1 LEQGN
6 KKYKKEIMIKRFLTA
21 SIFLLSLIAL
31 PVFGQEQVPEKVLP
45 VEINGDEINYLQ
57 EEGAV
62 VVKNNVKL
70 RYKDVELTCDEARY
84 NANTHIASMKGNVKI
99 VREGTT
105 VYGESIIYD
114 FNTQNAQI
122 ANLKMESP
130 PLYGVAQE
138 ADRIGST
145 QYALKK
151 GFVTTCNLEKPHY
164 RLTAK
169 KITAYPGVKVV
180 AKNVVMRIGEIPMFY
195 FPYYSHSLKQ
205 KSFPLQIVPGKKSD
219 WGYYVLG
226 RWSYRLN
233 DEHRGKL
240 ILDWYEKRGV
250 ATGIAHKADTKKFG
264 ETMVNYYHITD
275 QLYDSQKRGDLFSK
289 YPERQSLPDKYLD
302 SNRYKG
308 QFWHNWQPTQSFSTK
323 TEFNKFSDENFMKD
337 FFKREY
343 EIDPNPLTY
352 NLSTYAFANSALSLL
367 TQKRVNKFFT
377 TTEYLPQLDYD
388 FYKQALGRSNI
399 YFQSKSTVSYLNYT
413 PAEVALAYAS
423 GRANSHNVF
432 SYPKN
437 IKWLYFSPHV
447 GNYATFYTK
456 TVPGDTDVW
465 RIAPEFGMDM
475 STKLYRIFATHFSVF
490 GTKIEQVRHI
500 FSPTISYNYI
510 HPPTVSKAKIFQF
523 DTIDD
528 LARKETVTVAFSNK
542 LQVKNAERVWDFLYF
557 SPSVEYRVNNKDR
570 LGNLDRGGSHLGSI
584 KSDLEIYPIEGVALN
599 SDTEYDCVIKAFKAA
614 NVDISFSDTKNKK
627 YTVSF
632 GHRYAREYDY
642 NVDSGQYTSQ
652 STFDLTYQL
661 TKKLQFKNYVRYE
674 YKEGNFEEQQYAL
687 RTDLH
692 CWWMDV
698 GIDIDR
704 QREGVNDF
712 TFWVAF
718 ILKDFPDINI
728 GFHQGYKGAKES
740 Y

>member
-1 LEQGN
+1 
-6 KKYKKEIMIKRFLTA
+6 MIKRFFTA
-21 SIFLLSLIAL
+21 STFLFLVFIL
-31 PVFGQEQVPEKVLP
+31 PVFSQEKAPDTVLP

-84 NANTHIASMKGNVKI
+84 NANTHVATMKGNVKI

-105 VYGESIIYD
+105 VHGESIIYD

-122 ANLKMESP
+122 ANLRMESP
-130 PLYGVAQE
+130 PLYGVAKE
-138 ADRIGST
+138 ADRIGSE
-145 QYALKK
+145 QYALKE
-151 GFVTTCNLEKPHY
+151 GYVSTCNLEKPHY

-169 KITAYPGVKVV
+169 KIIAYPGVKVV
-180 AKNVVMRIGEIPMFY
+180 AKNVVMRVGEVPIFY

-226 RWSYRLN
+226 RWNYRLN
-233 DEHRGKL
+233 DEHRGRL

-250 ATGIAHKADTKKFG
+250 ATGIAHKAETKKYG
-264 ETMVNYYHITD
+264 EAMVNYYHITD
-275 QLYDSQKRGDLFSK
+275 QLYNSEKRGDLFNE

-308 QFWHNWQPTQSFSTK
+308 QLWHNWQPTQNFSTK

-343 EIDPNPLTY
+343 EIDPNPMTY
-352 NLSTYAFANSALSLL
+352 NLSAYAFTNSALSLL

-388 FYKQALGRSNI
+388 FYKQALGKSNI
-399 YFQSKSTVSYLNYT
+399 YFQSKSTFSYLNYT
-413 PAEVALAYAS
+413 PANVALAYAS

-437 IKWLYFSPHV
+437 IKWLYLSPYV

-456 TVPGDTDVW
+456 TVPGDTDIW
-465 RIAPEFGMDM
+465 RVAPEFGMDM
-475 STKLYRIFATHFSVF
+475 STKLYRIFSTNLNVF
-490 GTKIEQVRHI
+490 GTKVQQVRHI
-500 FSPTISYNYI
+500 FSPTISYGYI
-510 HPPTVSKAKIFQF
+510 HPPTIAKAKIFQF
-523 DTIDD
+523 DNIDD
-528 LARKETVTVAFSNK
+528 LTRKETVTVAFSNK
-542 LQVKNAERVWDFLYF
+542 LQAKNAERVWDFLYF

-570 LGNLDRGGSHLGSI
+570 LGNLDRGGSHLSKI

-614 NVDISFSDTKNKK
+614 NVDVSFSDTKNKK

-661 TKKLQFKNYVRYE
+661 TKKLQFKNYLRYE

-718 ILKDFPDINI
+718 ILKDFPDMNI
-728 GFHQGYKGAKES
+728 GFRQGYKGAKES